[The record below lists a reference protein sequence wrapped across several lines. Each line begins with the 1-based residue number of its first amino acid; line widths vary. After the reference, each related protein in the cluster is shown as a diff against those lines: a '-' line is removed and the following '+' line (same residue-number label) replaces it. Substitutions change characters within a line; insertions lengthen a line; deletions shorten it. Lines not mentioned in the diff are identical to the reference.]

1 MSAYLSA
8 FGAKRT
14 SGETA
19 ACFGPT
25 RLTQSGH
32 ELPAFAAMHGRDLL
46 YLVLDPWP
54 SGKPMKR
61 RDFITLLGGAAA
73 WPLAARAQ
81 RTGKMYRIGMLL
93 PNTSA
98 IVARNPRIQ
107 AFLQGLRELDW
118 IDGRS
123 VTLEWRYGEGQP
135 ARLAALAA
143 ELANSN
149 VDVIVTAA
157 ATAAMAAKEATT
169 TIPIVILDPGDPVGT
184 GLVRSLARPG
194 GNITGVTSIAPDLAA
209 KRLALLKETA
219 PAVRSVAVLFNA
231 AVPPAEI
238 AMAELKIAAQTL
250 NLRIQSVAAQGSA
263 GLAEALA
270 AIETA
275 KIEGLLVFPDPLTFS
290 NQEAITKFALAN
302 KIPALYGA
310 KEFVGIGG
318 LMSYGPSYPAMF
330 RRGAYYVDR
339 ILKGANPADL
349 PVEQPT
355 KFELIINLKTAR
367 ALGIEVPATLLARA
381 DEVIE

>member
-1 MSAYLSA
+1 M
-8 FGAKRT
+8 FD
-14 SGETA
+14 
-19 ACFGPT
+19 
-25 RLTQSGH
+25 
-32 ELPAFAAMHGRDLL
+32 M
-46 YLVLDPWP
+46 
-54 SGKPMKR
+54 R
-61 RDFITLLGGAAA
+61 RREFITLLGGAAA
-73 WPLAARAQ
+73 GWPLAARAQ

-107 AFLQGLRELDW
+107 AFLELDW

>member
-1 MSAYLSA
+1 M
-8 FGAKRT
+8 FD
-14 SGETA
+14 
-19 ACFGPT
+19 
-25 RLTQSGH
+25 
-32 ELPAFAAMHGRDLL
+32 M
-46 YLVLDPWP
+46 
-54 SGKPMKR
+54 R
-61 RDFITLLGGAAA
+61 RREFITLLGGAAA
-73 WPLAARAQ
+73 GWPLAARAQ

-169 TIPIVILDPGDPVGT
+169 TIPIVILDPGD

-275 KIEGLLVFPDPLTFS
+275 KVEGLLVFPDPLTFS